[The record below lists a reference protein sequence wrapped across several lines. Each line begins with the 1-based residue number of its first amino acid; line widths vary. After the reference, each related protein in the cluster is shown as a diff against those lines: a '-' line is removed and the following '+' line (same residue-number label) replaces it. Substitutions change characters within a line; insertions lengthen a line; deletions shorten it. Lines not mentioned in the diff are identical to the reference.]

1 MHVQCTE
8 GRTRWQRGY
17 NTPLLEAKM
26 AEAAALVVL
35 HLLCLNLAL
44 ESWPC
49 SLPHQ
54 SSSTSPITTF
64 APGQLLSPY
73 LHVSCLRTSTTS
85 SSHIPHQLLSLSPSA
100 HWDCIN
106 TPYWTQLTLSRTS
119 WVWLHRFPLLEE
131 FICTGLLVHLTCS
144 GFVPCGMENTGPEK
158 ARILSRSLHLQ
169 FYELLRV
176 TVARIM
182 RLTWISLSHDL
193 HAYPLLD
200 HN

>member
-1 MHVQCTE
+1 MQRPRVIIAENCKTAGYTSCQGHKLGGFPESPGNTTAFMKIISKYFPISMHVQCTE

-85 SSHIPHQLLSLSPSA
+85 SSHVPHQLLSLSPSA
-100 HWDCIN
+100 HRDCIN
-106 TPYWTQLTLSRTS
+106 TP
-119 WVWLHRFPLLEE
+119 
-131 FICTGLLVHLTCS
+131 
-144 GFVPCGMENTGPEK
+144 
-158 ARILSRSLHLQ
+158 
-169 FYELLRV
+169 
-176 TVARIM
+176 
-182 RLTWISLSHDL
+182 D
-193 HAYPLLD
+193 
-200 HN
+200 